1 MRTLEEIVGSEERN
15 LSQVVLY
22 PEGMFYKA
30 YERSAYV
37 CATRI
42 APFRPSRKRV
52 KYLGRDVVS
61 VGFPMQV
68 LEKYFPGASPQEPG
82 GCVVVELA
90 EAVGAQAFEAWK
102 AALPFKEPRA
112 RVPSAAAAAPV
123 ETAAGLTD
131 TAPSLPSRSEDEPF
145 GRLAQLI
152 RGFRLEA
159 ATPLQCVLF
168 IDELKRVIDGRL

>member
-1 MRTLEEIVGSEERN
+1 MRTLEEIVGSEDKN

-42 APFRPSRKRV
+42 SPFKPSRKRV

-61 VGFPMQV
+61 IGFPIGA
-68 LEKYFPGASPQEPG
+68 LTKYFSGASPQEPG

-90 EAVGAQAFEAWK
+90 EAVDAQAFETWK
-102 AALPFKEPRA
+102 AALPFKEPKA
-112 RVPSAAAAAPV
+112 RVVPAASAAIP
-123 ETAAGLTD
+123 EEMAGGR
-131 TAPSLPSRSEDEPF
+131 AENVSEGESE
-145 GRLAQLI
+145 RLVRMI
-152 RGFRLEA
+152 RGFRLES
-159 ATPLQCVLF
+159 ATPLQCVVF
-168 IDELKRVIDGRL
+168 IDELKRVIDGHL